1 MSLVN
6 KLRRPSPH
14 KAHSA
19 NEAHTKESLTIVSHE
34 SRTMALARAAA
45 VMTAPS
51 KPLSPVVAVPIPKIV
66 KPVTPAEQYWAARAL
81 TAEAILSVKTQHH
94 EEIKMLAVVEET
106 KRTQEVAQVNQ
117 MHESR
122 QRRLEAIAIALLTAL
137 VGLVAFLLYT
147 PQANRSP
154 ARQSR
159 SVHFTI
165 PILSPFASV
174 VEHESSVIGT
184 KILTVII
191 LASAV
196 LAYGCFRFWMAH
208 RLGR

>member
-1 MSLVN
+1 
-6 KLRRPSPH
+6 
-14 KAHSA
+14 
-19 NEAHTKESLTIVSHE
+19 
-34 SRTMALARAAA
+34 
-45 VMTAPS
+45 MTAPS
-51 KPLSPVVAVPIPKIV
+51 KPLPPVVAVPIPKIV

-106 KRTQEVAQVNQ
+106 KRTVSLSSVAAFHQQEVAQVNQ

-147 PQANRSP
+147 LQANHSP

-191 LASAV
+191 LTATV
-196 LAYGCFRFWMAH
+196 VAYGCFRFWMAH